1 MRFAASEK
9 AADPYAHL
17 VGRAVH
23 ALLVMVVKRSEMLAQ
38 FARDDIFLQLLPT
51 VFVVR
56 LHDLN
61 HTVDLPV
68 DVLLKHV
75 VNLHLH
81 VILSRC

>member
-1 MRFAASEK
+1 
-9 AADPYAHL
+9 
-17 VGRAVH
+17 
-23 ALLVMVVKRSEMLAQ
+23 MLAQ

-61 HTVDLPV
+61 HAVDLPV